1 MTFEGGF
8 LIAFAFVFG
17 VPLLLLLAQF
27 VGWLTGTNAKPIRWV
42 LLSVILLPIAAS
54 IYLDTVAPIRTVAVV
69 DKNEIV
75 KLNENDSGR
84 YGKGLWS
91 RTRSVQVEYQPP
103 GEANRPMMLWLASDA
118 ETFDALTVGQ
128 TIEVRLVDFGEIFK
142 VARMTNRSTLSFVA
156 ELMPRQPRGEWRQT
170 AAVVRDVRHI
180 TEYRVGRSTSGL
192 RQLHAPYDV
201 VELSFIP
208 EGRAEAVSAVDV
220 IERGSVPELVQ
231 GNYVQI
237 TWAADDPR
245 AARIVG
251 ARPGAPWANWFY
263 VLTNE
268 LLIAGTVIGVALLG
282 LMLLARRRGRNKPVQ
297 V

>member
-27 VGWLTGTNAKPIRWV
+27 VGWLTGTNAKPIRWA
-42 LLSVILLPIAAS
+42 LMSVILLPIVAS
-54 IYLDTVAPIRTVAVV
+54 IYLDNAAPIRQVTVV
-69 DKNEIV
+69 DKSEVV
-75 KLNENDSGR
+75 KLKLEGS
-84 YGKGLWS
+84 W
-91 RTRSVQVEYQPP
+91 TRSRSLQVEYAPP
-103 GEANRPMMLWLASDA
+103 EESSPTKLWLASDA
-118 ETFDALTVGQ
+118 ETFDALGVGQ
-128 TIEVRLVDFGEIFK
+128 IIEVRLIDFGEIFK
-142 VARMTNRSTLSFVA
+142 VARMKNRSTFSFIT
-156 ELMPRQPRGEWRQT
+156 ELIPREPRGEWREAT
-170 AAVVRDVRHI
+170 AVVRDVRHI

-201 VELSFIP
+201 VELSFVP
-208 EGRAEAVSAVDV
+208 EGRTEAVGAVDV
-220 IERGSVPELVQ
+220 IERGSVPELVT
-231 GNYVQI
+231 GNPVQI
-237 TWAADDPR
+237 TAPANDPR